1 MIKGI
6 IKTLLTFFLVL
17 ILGIG
22 YLSIFG
28 IKTKKF
34 NNQIKKSISE
44 VNNKINFQLNDVNY
58 LLNLKNLSINISTNN
73 PKLSIEDRLIDIKK
87 IKTNISIKSFIDNQ
101 FLIDDLQISTAEIEI
116 NDLLFF
122 TRKVHNSP
130 QLFIISTIIKD
141 GLIEAD
147 VIINFDTK
155 GKVKDDYQIK
165 GSIKNARLDLLNQ
178 STINDLNF
186 LFNLNKN
193 QYSLSK
199 IKTSFNEIKLNAPLI
214 EITKK
219 KDLYLIDGK
228 FLTKNQK
235 LDSDDLN
242 FISKGLINLQDIKEI
257 EFSSNNK
264 FSFEINKKFKINKLD
279 IETALDLDKLIFS
292 KKFIDL
298 SAYLNDTK
306 EEISFEKNKI
316 QINYKKEKLKIKGTG
331 SVFLTDKPEHIT
343 YEIIKS
349 NDQFSFNTKF
359 NIKDNSL
366 QIVPLNYEKK
376 EDVNS
381 IIIIDGDFKK
391 GNLLKFKTI
400 SLEENK
406 NIILIN
412 NLKLDKNFK
421 ILDIEKV
428 NINYK
433 NKNKILNKFNLRKD
447 NSNFIIEGDNLDL
460 SNLINNIMD
469 SDDENSSIFKN
480 LNSRID
486 INIKKTYI
494 DEINHLNNLSG
505 YIILKDNKI
514 DNLILDADF
523 PNNQKISFTVITND
537 VNETTSSLITDYP
550 KPLIKRYKFI
560 KGFEEGNLN
569 FKSIK
574 KDGVSNSVLII
585 DDFKVQEVPIFA
597 KLLSLASLQG
607 IADILTGEGIRFTDL
622 EMRFSNKKGLT
633 TIDEMYAIGPAVSI
647 LMDGY
652 IESKKLVSL
661 RGTLVPATTI
671 NKSIASIPFLGDL
684 LIGDKVGEG
693 VFGVSFKI
701 KGHPENL
708 STTVNPVKTLTPRFI
723 TRTLEKLKK
732 N

>member
-6 IKTLLTFFLVL
+6 IKTLLTVILVL
-17 ILGIG
+17 ILGIL

-28 IKTKKF
+28 LKTEKF

-44 VNNKINFQLNDVNY
+44 VNSKINFQINDVNY
-58 LLNLKNLSINISTNN
+58 LLNLKDLSINISTNN
-73 PKLSIEDRLIDIKK
+73 SKLSIDDRLIDIKNV
-87 IKTNISIKSFIDNQ
+87 KTNISIKSFINNQ
-101 FLIDDLQISTAEIEI
+101 YSIDDLEISTAEIKI
-116 NDLLFF
+116 KDLLFF
-122 TRKVHNSP
+122 TREVHNSP
-130 QLFIISTIIKD
+130 QLFILSKIIKD
-141 GLIEAD
+141 GSIEVDAS
-147 VIINFDTK
+147 INFDTK
-155 GKVKDDYQIK
+155 GKIKNDYQIK

-199 IKTSFNEIKLNAPLI
+199 IKTSFNEIKLNSPLI

-219 KDLYLIDGK
+219 KDSYLIDGI
-228 FLTKNQK
+228 FLTKSQK
-235 LDSDDLN
+235 LDGDDLN
-242 FISKGLINLQDIKEI
+242 FISKGLINLKDIKEI

-264 FSFEINKKFKINKLD
+264 LSFEINKKFKINKLD
-279 IETALDLDKLIFS
+279 IETTLDLDKLIFS

-298 SAYLNDTK
+298 SAYLKNTK
-306 EEISFEKNKI
+306 EEILFEKNKI
-316 QINYKKEKLKIKGTG
+316 QINYKKDKLKVKGTG
-331 SVFLTDKPEHIT
+331 SIFFTDKSEQIT
-343 YEIIKS
+343 YEIIKN

-359 NIKDNSL
+359 NIKDNSFK
-366 QIVPLNYEKK
+366 IVPLNYEKK

-381 IIIIDGDFKK
+381 IIIINGNLKK

-406 NIILIN
+406 NKILIN

-421 ILDIEKV
+421 VLDIEKA

-433 NKNKILNKFNLRKD
+433 NKNKILNKINLRKD

-460 SNLINNIMD
+460 SKLIDNIMD
-469 SDDENSSIFKN
+469 NDDENSSIFEN
-480 LNSRID
+480 LNSRVD

-505 YIILKDNKI
+505 YIILKNNKI
-514 DNLILDADF
+514 NNLILDADF
-523 PNNQKISFTVITND
+523 PNDKNISLTVLTND
-537 VNETTSSLITDYP
+537 AKETTTSLITDYP

-574 KDGVSNSVLII
+574 KDGVSNSELII

-633 TIDEMYAIGPAVSI
+633 NIDEMYAIGPAVSI

-671 NKSIASIPFLGDL
+671 NRSIASIPFVGDL

-701 KGHPENL
+701 KGPPEDL

>member
-6 IKTLLTFFLVL
+6 FKTLLTIFLVL

-22 YLSIFG
+22 YFSIFG
-28 IKTKKF
+28 LKTEKF

-44 VNNKINFQLNDVNY
+44 VNNKINFQLDDVKY
-58 LLNLKNLSINISTNN
+58 LLNIKNLSINILINN
-73 PKLSIEDRLIDIKK
+73 SKLSIEDRLIDIKN
-87 IKTNISIKSFIDNQ
+87 IKTNISIKSFINNQ
-101 FLIDDLQISTAEIEI
+101 FSIDDLQISTAEIEI
-116 NDLLFF
+116 NDLLFL
-122 TRKVHNSP
+122 TREVRNSP

-141 GLIEAD
+141 GSIEAD
-147 VIINFDTK
+147 VNINFDTK

-186 LFNLNKN
+186 SFNLNKN

-199 IKTSFNEIKLNAPLI
+199 VKTSFNKIKLNAPLI

-219 KDLYLIDGK
+219 KDLYLIDGT

-242 FISKGLINLQDIKEI
+242 FISKDLINLSDIKKI

-264 FSFEINKKFKINKLD
+264 LSFEINKKFKINKLD
-279 IETALDLDKLIFS
+279 VETTLDLDKLIFS

-298 SAYLNDTK
+298 SSYLKDTK
-306 EEISFEKNKI
+306 KEILFKKNKI

-331 SVFLTDKPEHIT
+331 SIFLTDKPEQIT

-349 NDQFSFNTKF
+349 NDQFSFNTRL
-359 NIKDNSL
+359 NIKNNSF
-366 QIVPLNYEKK
+366 QIVPLEYEKK

-381 IIIIDGDFKK
+381 IIIINGDFQEE
-391 GNLLKFKTI
+391 NLLKFKVI

-406 NIILIN
+406 NKILIN
-412 NLKLDKNFK
+412 NLKLNKNFK

-428 NINYK
+428 NINYE
-433 NKNKILNKFNLRKD
+433 NKNEILNKINLRKN

-460 SNLINNIMD
+460 SRLINNIID
-469 SDDENSSIFKN
+469 SDDENSFIFEN

-505 YIILKDNKI
+505 YITLKDNKI
-514 DNLILDADF
+514 DKLILDADF
-523 PNNQKISFTVITND
+523 PNNKKVSFTVITND
-537 VNETTSSLITDYP
+537 LNETTTSLITDYP

-574 KDGVSNSVLII
+574 KNSVSNSVLII

-607 IADILTGEGIRFTDL
+607 IADILTGEGIRFADL

-671 NKSIASIPFLGDL
+671 NKSIATIPFLGEL

-701 KGHPENL
+701 KGPPENL

>member
-141 GLIEAD
+141 GSIEAD
-147 VIINFDTK
+147 VSINFDTK

-460 SNLINNIMD
+460 SNLINDIMD
-469 SDDENSSIFKN
+469 SEDENSSIFKN

-486 INIKKTYI
+486 INIKKTYM

-505 YIILKDNKI
+505 YVILKNNKI
-514 DNLILDADF
+514 NNLILDADF
-523 PNNQKISFTVITND
+523 PNDKKISLTVLTN
-537 VNETTSSLITDYP
+537 VAKETTTSLITDYP

-585 DDFKVQEVPIFA
+585 DDFKVQEVPVFA

-671 NKSIASIPFLGDL
+671 NKSIASIPFFGDL

-701 KGHPENL
+701 KGPPENL

>member
-101 FLIDDLQISTAEIEI
+101 FSIDDFQISTAEIEI

-147 VIINFDTK
+147 VSINFDTK

-165 GSIKNARLDLLNQ
+165 GFIKNARLDLLNQ

-193 QYSLSK
+193 QYSFSK

-537 VNETTSSLITDYP
+537 VNETISSLITDYP

-574 KDGVSNSVLII
+574 KDGASNSVLII

-622 EMRFSNKKGLT
+622 EMRFSNKEGLT

>member
-6 IKTLLTFFLVL
+6 FKTLLTIFLVL

-22 YLSIFG
+22 YFSIFG
-28 IKTKKF
+28 LKTEKF

-44 VNNKINFQLNDVNY
+44 VNNKINFQLDDVKY
-58 LLNLKNLSINISTNN
+58 LLNIKNLSINILINN
-73 PKLSIEDRLIDIKK
+73 SKLSIEDRLIDIKN
-87 IKTNISIKSFIDNQ
+87 IKTNISIKSFINNQ
-101 FLIDDLQISTAEIEI
+101 FSIDDLQISTAEIEI
-116 NDLLFF
+116 NDLLFL
-122 TRKVHNSP
+122 TREVRNSP

-141 GLIEAD
+141 GSIEAD
-147 VIINFDTK
+147 VNINFDTK

-186 LFNLNKN
+186 SFNLNKN

-199 IKTSFNEIKLNAPLI
+199 VKTSFNKIKLNAPLI

-219 KDLYLIDGK
+219 KDLYLIDGT

-242 FISKGLINLQDIKEI
+242 FISKDLINLSDIKKI

-264 FSFEINKKFKINKLD
+264 LSFEINKKFKINKLD
-279 IETALDLDKLIFS
+279 VETTLDLDKLIFS

-298 SAYLNDTK
+298 SSYLKDTK
-306 EEISFEKNKI
+306 KEILFKKNKI

-331 SVFLTDKPEHIT
+331 SIFLTDKPEQIT

-349 NDQFSFNTKF
+349 NDQFSFNTRL
-359 NIKDNSL
+359 NIKNNSF
-366 QIVPLNYEKK
+366 QIVPLEYEKK

-381 IIIIDGDFKK
+381 IIIINGDFQEE
-391 GNLLKFKTI
+391 NLLKFKVI

-406 NIILIN
+406 NKILIN
-412 NLKLDKNFK
+412 NLKLNKNFK

-428 NINYK
+428 NINYE
-433 NKNKILNKFNLRKD
+433 NKNEILNKINLRKN

-460 SNLINNIMD
+460 SRLINNIID
-469 SDDENSSIFKN
+469 SDDENSFIFEN

-505 YIILKDNKI
+505 YITLKDNKI
-514 DNLILDADF
+514 DKLILDADF
-523 PNNQKISFTVITND
+523 PNNKKVSFTVITND
-537 VNETTSSLITDYP
+537 LNEITTSLITDYP

-574 KDGVSNSVLII
+574 KNSVSNSVLII

-607 IADILTGEGIRFTDL
+607 IADILTGEGIRFADL

-671 NKSIASIPFLGDL
+671 NKSIATIPFLGEL

-701 KGHPENL
+701 KGPPENL

>member
-6 IKTLLTFFLVL
+6 IKTLLTVFLVL

-22 YLSIFG
+22 YFSIFG
-28 IKTKKF
+28 IKTEKF

-44 VNNKINFQLNDVNY
+44 INNKINFQLNDVNY

-73 PKLSIEDRLIDIKK
+73 SKLSIEDRLIDIKK

-101 FLIDDLQISTAEIEI
+101 FSIDDLQISTAEIEI
-116 NDLLFF
+116 KDLLFF

-141 GLIEAD
+141 GSIEAD
-147 VIINFDTK
+147 VSINFDTK

-193 QYSLSK
+193 QYSFSK

-433 NKNKILNKFNLRKD
+433 NKNKILNKFILRKD

-494 DEINHLNNLSG
+494 DETNHLNNLSG

-514 DNLILDADF
+514 NNLILDADF

-574 KDGVSNSVLII
+574 KDGASNSVLII
-585 DDFKVQEVPIFA
+585 DDFKIQEVPIFA
-597 KLLSLASLQG
+597 KLLTLASLQG

-633 TIDEMYAIGPAVSI
+633 TIDEIYAIGPAVSI

>member
-44 VNNKINFQLNDVNY
+44 VNNKINFQLKDVNY

-73 PKLSIEDRLIDIKK
+73 SKLSIEDRLIDFKK
-87 IKTNISIKSFIDNQ
+87 IQTNISIKSLIDNQ
-101 FLIDDLQISTAEIEI
+101 FSIDDLQISTAEIEI

-130 QLFIISTIIKD
+130 HLFIISTIIKD
-141 GLIEAD
+141 GSIEAD
-147 VIINFDTK
+147 VSINFDTK

-199 IKTSFNEIKLNAPLI
+199 IKTSFNEIKLNSPLI

-219 KDLYLIDGK
+219 KDSYLIDGI

-235 LDSDDLN
+235 LDGDDLN
-242 FISKGLINLQDIKEI
+242 FISKGLINLKDIKEI

-264 FSFEINKKFKINKLD
+264 FSLEINKKFKISKLD
-279 IETALDLDKLIFS
+279 IKTTLDLDKLIFS

-298 SAYLNDTK
+298 SAYLKNTK
-306 EEISFEKNKI
+306 EEILFEKNKI
-316 QINYKKEKLKIKGTG
+316 QINYKKDKLKVKGTG
-331 SVFLTDKPEHIT
+331 SIFFTDKSEHIT
-343 YEIIKS
+343 YEIIKN
-349 NDQFSFNTKF
+349 NDQFSFDTKF
-359 NIKDNSL
+359 NIKDNSF

-381 IIIIDGDFKK
+381 IIIINGDFKK

-406 NIILIN
+406 NKILIN
-412 NLKLDKNFK
+412 NLKLDNNFK
-421 ILDIEKV
+421 VLDIEKA

-433 NKNKILNKFNLRKD
+433 NKNKILNKINLRKD

-460 SNLINNIMD
+460 SKLIDNIMD
-469 SDDENSSIFKN
+469 NNDENSSIFEN
-480 LNSRID
+480 LNSRVD

-505 YIILKDNKI
+505 YIILKNNKI
-514 DNLILDADF
+514 NNLILDADF
-523 PNNQKISFTVITND
+523 PNDKNISLTVLTND
-537 VNETTSSLITDYP
+537 AKETTTSLITDYP

-569 FKSIK
+569 LKSIK
-574 KDGVSNSVLII
+574 KDGVSNSELII

-633 TIDEMYAIGPAVSI
+633 NIDEMYAIGPAVSI

-671 NKSIASIPFLGDL
+671 NRSIASIPFVGDL

-701 KGHPENL
+701 KGPPEDL